1 MFPDLIIKLLHT
13 QIVTSTLIPETKIT
27 MDVHICMTKTAHVP
41 MEVWV
46 PPIDRTPQLY
56 QAPDFFS
63 MLSAVQSIKPGQST
77 SVTPMTTATS
87 CSDTAGS
94 LSQHPSFLWTNPAS
108 VDDLQDLGDE
118 NMMDFL
124 ERETQEQ
131 DCTVQST
138 AAGADDSWCYYPD
151 EEDPPAPFSAATAT
165 SPVYPAPQQQQVPV
179 SFISALYNHAPLLAS
194 PLPLQQLRGQYVL
207 LLDPTSR
214 SIVRLSFTAS
224 A

>member
-13 QIVTSTLIPETKIT
+13 QIVTSTLMTETKIT
-27 MDVHICMTKTAHVP
+27 MEVEICMTKMAHVP

-46 PPIDRTPQLY
+46 PPLDRTPQLY
-56 QAPDFFS
+56 QAQDLLS
-63 MLSAVQSIKPGQST
+63 MMSAVQSIKPEQST

-94 LSQHPSFLWTNPAS
+94 LTQHSSYLWTNPAS

-118 NMMDFL
+118 NIMDFL
-124 ERETQEQ
+124 ERETQQQ
-131 DCTVQST
+131 DCAVQST
-138 AAGADDSWCYYPD
+138 AAGADDPWCYDPA

-165 SPVYPAPQQQQVPV
+165 SPAVYPAPQQQVPI
-179 SFISALYNHAPLLAS
+179 SFISTLYNHAPLLAS
-194 PLPLQQLRGQYVL
+194 PLPLQLRGQYVL

-214 SIVRLSFTAS
+214 SIVRLSFSAS